1 VVSRTAKRLVL
12 PAALVVTTFVS
23 ASSCKYDPSRE
34 EYCVDIENR
43 TDCDSV
49 EGCGWSDEYDEC
61 VNTCFLEQTQAEC
74 EAIDRCF
81 WEAEGGG
88 SEMGGSEMGGSET
101 GGSETGGD
109 GSCHE
114 PFS

>member
-1 VVSRTAKRLVL
+1 MDPRTAKRLVL
-12 PAALVVTTFVS
+12 PAALAVTTYVS
-23 ASSCKYDPSRE
+23 ATSCKYDPSKE
-34 EYCVDIENR
+34 EYCEDIVSR
-43 TDCDSV
+43 SDCESV
-49 EGCGWSDEYDEC
+49 EGCGWSEDYDEC
-61 VNTCFLEQTQAEC
+61 VNTCFMIQTQAEC

-88 SEMGGSEMGGSET
+88 SGSET
-101 GGSETGGD
+101 GETETGGG